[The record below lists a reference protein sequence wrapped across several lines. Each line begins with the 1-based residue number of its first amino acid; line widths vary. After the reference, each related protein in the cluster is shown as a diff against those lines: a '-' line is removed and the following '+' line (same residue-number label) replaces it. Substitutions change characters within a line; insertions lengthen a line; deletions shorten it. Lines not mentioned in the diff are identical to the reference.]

1 MKRFL
6 AIGMVS
12 ILLVCSLAGCA
23 GSGGKKDRLVIVTT
37 IFPIYDWVQ
46 NIIGDNPA
54 DIEVKLLLE
63 NGVDLHNY
71 QPTAADVMTIGESS
85 LFLYVGGESDR
96 WVEDALRSSGKKG
109 IIAIALMDELGDAR
123 KREELVEGMQAEDE
137 GEEEEEAYDEHI
149 WLSVRNAALLSEAI
163 TGQICKLDEKNADYY
178 RQQLQNYQK
187 ELAKLDAEYRE
198 TVEAATGKTLLFG
211 DRFPFRYLTEDY
223 GITYYAAFLGCAAEA
238 EASFETVAFLAD
250 KLEELKLSNVIV
262 LDGSNRKIAE
272 TIIRNSS
279 VGNVQ
284 ITEMNS
290 MQSVRKADI
299 EGGVTF
305 LSVMRENL
313 EALKKALQ

>member
-1 MKRFL
+1 M
-6 AIGMVS
+6 
-12 ILLVCSLAGCA
+12 
-23 GSGGKKDRLVIVTT
+23 
-37 IFPIYDWVQ
+37 
-46 NIIGDNPA
+46 
-54 DIEVKLLLE
+54 
-63 NGVDLHNY
+63 
-71 QPTAADVMTIGESS
+71 
-85 LFLYVGGESDR
+85 
-96 WVEDALRSSGKKG
+96 
-109 IIAIALMDELGDAR
+109 
-123 KREELVEGMQAEDE
+123 
-137 GEEEEEAYDEHI
+137 
-149 WLSVRNAALLSEAI
+149 
-163 TGQICKLDEKNADYY
+163 
-178 RQQLQNYQK
+178 
-187 ELAKLDAEYRE
+187 
-198 TVEAATGKTLLFG
+198 EAATGKTLLFG